1 MDILKKIGKLG
12 DIYNILIQSG
22 MKIKYQTLAQ
32 QVWRKKLSKDV
43 VIVLWDYCLK
53 NNIPVSVSDFKG
65 A

>member
-1 MDILKKIGKLG
+1 MGILKKIGKLA
-12 DIYNILIQSG
+12 DIYSILTQSG

-53 NNIPVSVSDFKG
+53 NNIPVSISDFKE

>member
-1 MDILKKIGKLG
+1 MDILKKIGKLN
-12 DIYNILIQSG
+12 DIYNILLKSG

-53 NNIPVSVSDFKG
+53 NNIPVSISDFRG